1 MVQLELYATIFL
13 IVAAVLSI
21 FRGLYYIVTS
31 EISVQID
38 PRLLPPSLIPTRRK
52 RQKSS
57 LLDRILEKFAL
68 AKAIDAQLERAHV
81 QVSVREWVII
91 WMAIVLVAALLG
103 WLISGSLL
111 GMIMMGATGFI
122 APRFWLNRR
131 IDQRHQKFNDQLT
144 DVLRMLISSLQAGHG
159 ILQAIQT
166 VAQELPP
173 PAGEEFDR
181 VVREVSLG
189 YSMEEALARLCD
201 RMNSDDLELIVTAI
215 NIQSEVGGKLS
226 DILQNISDTIAD
238 RVRLKG
244 EIAVMTSQQRTS
256 GYVISGMPF
265 ILAVIISVINPGY
278 LMELFQPGWRWL
290 PALAVGMMVVGQI
303 VMQRMMKVE
312 V

>member
-1 MVQLELYATIFL
+1 MIELELYAVVIL
-13 IVAAVLSI
+13 VVAAVLSI
-21 FRGLYYIVTS
+21 FRGLYYIITS
-31 EISVQID
+31 EIAVQID
-38 PRLLPPSLIPTRRK
+38 PRLLPPALIPSRPRRK
-52 RQKSS
+52 KAS
-57 LLDRILEKFAL
+57 LVERVIQKFAFARAL
-68 AKAIDAQLERAHV
+68 DSQLERANV
-81 QVSVREWVII
+81 RVSVREWVLI
-91 WMAIVLVAALLG
+91 WGGIVVVAALLG
-103 WLISGSLL
+103 WLISGSVL
-111 GMIMMGATGFI
+111 GMIMLGATGFL
-122 APRFWLNRR
+122 APRFWISHRIEQRR
-131 IDQRHQKFNDQLT
+131 QKFNDQLT
-144 DVLRMLISSLQAGHG
+144 DVLRMLVSSLQAGHG

-189 YSMEEALARLCD
+189 YSMDEALRRLSE
-201 RMNSDDLELIVTAI
+201 RMHSDDLDLIVTAI

-226 DILQNISDTIAD
+226 DILQNISDTITE

-244 EIAVMTSQQRTS
+244 EIAVMTSQQRMS

-290 PALAVGMMVVGQI
+290 PALAVGMMVLGQI
-303 VMQRMMKVE
+303 VMQKMMRVE